1 MNAVVRFLK
10 NWTLPVAI
18 TAGALAY
25 FAYSNCPYLQF
36 TKPYAMPVVSI
47 VQPLLIFSML
57 FLSFCKIDVCD
68 LRPKMSHLWLLL
80 IQIASFAAICLSLYL
95 FPHIKC
101 GVVLEAAALCLIC
114 PTATSAS
121 VVTLKLKGDGADIT
135 MYTLLINLM
144 VALVVPIFVPL
155 INHHSSDLGF
165 LQYFWQIMAKVF
177 PLLICPLI
185 AAQLVRHFLPRL
197 HKLLTSF
204 HDLAFYLWAV
214 ALGIAIAVTV
224 RSIVH
229 TNHSIGELSAIAV
242 VSLVCCALQFGLGR
256 LIGRHY
262 QTPVSSCQ
270 ALGQKNTVFAIW
282 LGYTFL
288 NPVTSIAGGFY
299 SIWHNLYNTYQLRK
313 QAIGKDSKSVKQ

>member
-1 MNAVVRFLK
+1 M
-10 NWTLPVAI
+10 AI

-165 LQYFWQIMAKVF
+165 LQYF
-177 PLLICPLI
+177 
-185 AAQLVRHFLPRL
+185 
-197 HKLLTSF
+197 
-204 HDLAFYLWAV
+204 
-214 ALGIAIAVTV
+214 
-224 RSIVH
+224 
-229 TNHSIGELSAIAV
+229 
-242 VSLVCCALQFGLGR
+242 GR
-256 LIGRHY
+256 
-262 QTPVSSCQ
+262 
-270 ALGQKNTVFAIW
+270 
-282 LGYTFL
+282 
-288 NPVTSIAGGFY
+288 
-299 SIWHNLYNTYQLRK
+299 
-313 QAIGKDSKSVKQ
+313 